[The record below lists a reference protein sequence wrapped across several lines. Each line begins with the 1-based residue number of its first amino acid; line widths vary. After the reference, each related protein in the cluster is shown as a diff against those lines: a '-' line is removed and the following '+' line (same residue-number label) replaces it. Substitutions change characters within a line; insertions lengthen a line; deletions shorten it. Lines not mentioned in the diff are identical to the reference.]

1 MDVLYPLAAGL
12 VRCVHID
19 SRHQFT
25 QRVAVQF
32 LNADILVRFLNE
44 LFNVFV
50 LSFLY
55 FNFLLQGDHFRFQ
68 LLLLR
73 SIGLAQHIIAFIC

>member
-1 MDVLYPLAAGL
+1 MDVLYPFAAGL

-19 SRHQFT
+19 GRHQLT
-25 QRVAVQF
+25 QRIAVQF
-32 LNADILVRFLNE
+32 FNADILVRFLNE
-44 LFNVFV
+44 LLNAFV

-55 FNFLLQGDHFRFQ
+55 FNLLLQGDRFRFQ

-73 SIGLAQHIIAFIC
+73 FVGLAQHIIAFIC

>member
-1 MDVLYPLAAGL
+1 MDVLHPLAAGF
-12 VRCVHID
+12 VRCVYID
-19 SRHQFT
+19 GRHQLT
-25 QRVAVQF
+25 QRIAIQF

-55 FNFLLQGDHFRFQ
+55 FNLLLQGDRFRFQ

-73 SIGLAQHIIAFIC
+73 FIGLAQHIIAFIC